1 MNCLLLIIEI
11 YNCRFIT

>member
-11 YNCRFIT
+11 YNCRLVT